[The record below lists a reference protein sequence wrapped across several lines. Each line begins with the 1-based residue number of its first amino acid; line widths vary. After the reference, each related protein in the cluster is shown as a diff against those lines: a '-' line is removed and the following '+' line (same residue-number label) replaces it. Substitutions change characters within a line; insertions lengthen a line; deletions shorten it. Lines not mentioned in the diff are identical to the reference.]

1 MNLYERYTKKKL
13 PPETHKKVEA
23 FANAPVYEISPEER
37 LFRAAYYIGSHND
50 EIIKEIELYAE
61 SK

>member
-1 MNLYERYTKKKL
+1 MSGEWQKK
-13 PPETHKKVEA
+13 TDA
-23 FANAPVYEISPEER
+23 FASAPTYEITEEEK
-37 LFRAAYYIGSHND
+37 LFRAAYYIGSHIK

>member
-1 MNLYERYTKKKL
+1 MNMYERYKKKKL
-13 PPETHKKVEA
+13 PPPYQEKAEA
-23 FANAPVYEISPEER
+23 FANAPVYEISPEEK
-37 LFRAAYYIGSHND
+37 LFRAAYYIGSHKD

>member
-1 MNLYERYTKKKL
+1 MTLYERYKNKQLPGEWQKKMD
-13 PPETHKKVEA
+13 A
-23 FANAPVYEISPEER
+23 FASAPTYEITEEEK
-37 LFRAAYYIGSHND
+37 LFRAAYYIGSHRD